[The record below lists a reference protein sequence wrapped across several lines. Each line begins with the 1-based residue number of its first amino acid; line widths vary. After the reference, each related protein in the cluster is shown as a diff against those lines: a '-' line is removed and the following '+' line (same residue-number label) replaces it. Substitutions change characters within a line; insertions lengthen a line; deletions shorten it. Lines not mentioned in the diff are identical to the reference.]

1 MTDIHDN
8 LPEADGENKKMEENK
23 NPNEETAST
32 EKDLGNNL
40 ETANTSEKAE
50 TVIPELEIKPD
61 TSTESGE
68 SEEVKKEESQETQTE
83 NKETEEETMEKA
95 PEVKKEIATET
106 QSEEPKKEDSNEEE
120 MSDEDLEK
128 EDTEEEIES
137 DEDEHEHKVEEE
149 LILPDYDHFSPEK
162 LIEDAERLLKS
173 EAIHK
178 IKGHFDLIRKNLLD
192 HVNDERKEK
201 LAEFLEGGG
210 VEMDFEFIQPLRQK
224 FKTIYGEYRS
234 KRQAYYQELEDKL
247 QNNLKVKLE
256 IIEKIKEIVQKDES
270 IGDTFKEFNNLQQE
284 WRNTGPV
291 PRNESNDLWKT
302 YHHHVENFYEFIKI
316 NKELRDLDFKKNKS
330 AKKDLI
336 GKVEALADE
345 KDIKKAFTILQD
357 LHKKWKRIGPVE
369 REDREPM
376 WEQFSAATKKLHD
389 KREEYYEGMKARNE
403 ELLEDKRVLVK
414 KIADFPFQNIKSHG
428 KWQEAIK
435 AVETIRQEFRK
446 IGRISHP
453 ENDKIW
459 DEFREVLRDFN
470 GHKNNFYK
478 ELKRDQQNNLA
489 KKKALLD
496 KAISLKEST
505 DWKTT
510 TNELKRIQADW
521 KKIGHVPRSES
532 DKIWKQFRE
541 ACNSFF
547 NNLTEHNK
555 NQDKALE
562 VNFEAKESLLEKLKA
577 FKPEGNQ
584 KKDVPS
590 LTAMINEWK
599 GLGRVPRDKA
609 KIESE
614 FNKALDE
621 QFKAIDLD
629 KKEAQRIRFENKISS
644 LKGEKGDD
652 RQLVKEKDF
661 LRKKLDEAKKE
672 LNTLENN
679 MAFFSS
685 SSANSPFMKEAHKN
699 IKKQQM
705 VIDDLLDK
713 IKMLTLSIREM
724 NKPVEPE
731 NPAVE
736 EENKGEASE

>member
-8 LPEADGENKKMEENK
+8 LPEADGENKNMEENK
-23 NPNEETAST
+23 NPKEETAST
-32 EKDLGNNL
+32 EKDLDNSQENENASDNVEGSNN
-40 ETANTSEKAE
+40 EVEMS
-50 TVIPELEIKPD
+50 PD
-61 TSTESGE
+61 TSAEKKESTELE
-68 SEEVKKEESQETQTE
+68 NVEDEAPAAEKTDTKEESISESPI
-83 NKETEEETMEKA
+83 EEEK
-95 PEVKKEIATET
+95 IASET
-106 QSEEPKKEDSNEEE
+106 QSEDQTEVVSDDSE
-120 MSDEDLEK
+120 MTDEDLEK

-149 LILPDYDHFSPEK
+149 LVLPDYDHYSPEK
-162 LIEDAERLLKS
+162 LIEDAERLLKG

-224 FKTIYGEYRS
+224 FKAVYGEYRS

-270 IGDTFKEFNNLQQE
+270 IGDTFKEFNNLQQD

-330 AKKDLI
+330 TKEELI

-345 KDIKKAFTILQD
+345 KDIKKAFTVLQD
-357 LHKKWKRIGPVE
+357 LHKKWKRVGPVE

-376 WEQFSAATKKLHD
+376 WERFSAATKKLHD
-389 KREEYYEGMKARNE
+389 KREEYYEGMKAQNE
-403 ELLEDKRVLVK
+403 ELLEKKRVLVS
-414 KIADFPFQNIKSHG
+414 KISDFPFQNIKSHG

-478 ELKRDQQNNLA
+478 ELKRDQQDNLS

-496 KAISLKEST
+496 KAISLKESK
-505 DWKTT
+505 DWKNT

-541 ACNSFF
+541 ACNYFF
-547 NNLTEHNK
+547 NSLTEHNK
-555 NQDKALE
+555 DQDKALE
-562 VNFEAKESLLEKLKA
+562 VNFEAKAGLLEKLKA

-584 KKDVPS
+584 KKDIPS
-590 LTAMINEWK
+590 LTSMINEWK

-609 KIESE
+609 KIESD

-699 IKKQQM
+699 IKKQQL
-705 VIDDLLDK
+705 VIDDLMDK

-724 NKPVEPE
+724 NKPVEHETPQVE
-731 NPAVE
+731 N
-736 EENKGEASE
+736 ENNTEGE

>member
-8 LPEADGENKKMEENK
+8 LPEADGENKNMEENK
-23 NPNEETAST
+23 NPIDETAGA
-32 EKDLGNNL
+32 EKEVSN
-40 ETANTSEKAE
+40 
-50 TVIPELEIKPD
+50 IP
-61 TSTESGE
+61 
-68 SEEVKKEESQETQTE
+68 
-83 NKETEEETMEKA
+83 N
-95 PEVKKEIATET
+95 PEVVA
-106 QSEEPKKEDSNEEE
+106 SNEEEKVSTEVESTENTDEKIEDGTEEIPKAEAIEPESEAETTPKPEEESKELKSETNSEEKVEAESSDSE

-128 EDTEEEIES
+128 EDTEEEVES
-137 DEDEHEHKVEEE
+137 DEEEHEHKVDEE

-162 LIEDAERLLKS
+162 LIEDAERLLKG

-224 FKTIYGEYRS
+224 FKSIYGEYRN

-270 IGDTFKEFNNLQQE
+270 IGDTFKEFNNLQQD

-316 NKELRDLDFKKNKS
+316 NKELRDLDFKKNQQSKNE
-330 AKKDLI
+330 LI
-336 GKVEALADE
+336 GKVEALAE
-345 KDIKKAFTILQD
+345 ENDIKKAFTILQD
-357 LHKKWKRIGPVE
+357 LHKKWKRVGPVE

-376 WEQFSAATKKLHD
+376 WERFSAATKKLHD
-389 KREEYYEGMKARNE
+389 KREEYYEGLKAQNE
-403 ELLEDKRVLVK
+403 ELLEEKRVLVN
-414 KIADFPFQNIKSHG
+414 KIAEFPFQNIKSHG
-428 KWQEAIK
+428 KWQDAIK

-478 ELKRDQQNNLA
+478 ELKKDQQNNLN

-505 DWKTT
+505 DWKNT

-547 NNLTEHNK
+547 NSLTDHNT

-562 VNFEAKESLLEKLKA
+562 VNFESKSVLLEKLKG

-584 KKDVPS
+584 KKDVSS
-590 LTAMINEWK
+590 LSTMINEWK

-609 KIESE
+609 KIESD
-614 FNKALDE
+614 FNKVLDD

-644 LKGEKGDD
+644 LRGDKGDD

-661 LRKKLDEAKKE
+661 LRKKMDEAKKD
-672 LNTLENN
+672 LNTLETN

-699 IKKQQM
+699 IKNQQL
-705 VIDDLLDK
+705 VIDDLQEK
-713 IKMLTLSIREM
+713 IKMLTITIRDM

-731 NPAVE
+731 TTEVK
-736 EENKGEASE
+736 EENTEEGAE

>member
-23 NPNEETAST
+23 NPMDENTNSA
-32 EKDLGNNL
+32 KDLGDSKNV
-40 ETANTSEKAE
+40 EQAEKA
-50 TVIPELEIKPD
+50 LEGNAVEQEIQEANDAVAD
-61 TSTESGE
+61 TTEESVSEESNAIDSKNGEESSPSTEI
-68 SEEVKKEESQETQTE
+68 EESQTVPETQLE
-83 NKETEEETMEKA
+83 NKTSEETS
-95 PEVKKEIATET
+95 EV
-106 QSEEPKKEDSNEEE
+106 E

-128 EDTEEEIES
+128 EDDDDEIES
-137 DEDEHEHKVEEE
+137 DEEEHEHKVVEE
-149 LILPDYDHFSPEK
+149 LVLPDYDDFTPEK
-162 LIEDAERLLKS
+162 LIEDAERLLNN

-224 FKTIYGEYRS
+224 FKSVYGDYRK

-256 IIEKIKEIVQKDES
+256 IIDKIKEIVQKDES

-284 WRNTGPV
+284 WKNTGPV

-316 NKELRDLDFKKNKS
+316 NKELRDLDFKKNQQ
-330 AKKDLI
+330 AKEELI
-336 GKVEALADE
+336 GQVESLVDE
-345 KDIKKAFTILQD
+345 KDLKVAFSALQD
-357 LHKKWKRIGPVE
+357 LHKKWKRVGPVE

-376 WEQFSAATKKLHD
+376 WERFSAATKKLHE
-389 KREEYYEGMKARNE
+389 KREAYYESMKAQNE
-403 ELLEDKRVLVK
+403 ELIEAKNVLVR

-446 IGRISHP
+446 IGRINHSD
-453 ENDKIW
+453 NDKIW

-478 ELKRDQQNNLA
+478 ELKKDQQNNLS

-496 KAISLKEST
+496 KAIALKEST
-505 DWKTT
+505 DWKNT

-541 ACNSFF
+541 ACNHFF
-547 NNLTEHNK
+547 NSLTDHNK

-562 VNFEAKESLLEKLKA
+562 VNFESKSVLLEKLKG
-577 FKPEGNQ
+577 FTPEGNQ
-584 KKDVPS
+584 KKDVTA
-590 LTAMINEWK
+590 LTGMINEWK

-609 KIESE
+609 SVESD
-614 FNKALDE
+614 FNKALDQ
-621 QFKAIDLD
+621 QFQAIDLD

-644 LKGEKGDD
+644 LKGDQGDD

-661 LRKKLDEAKKE
+661 LRKKLDEAKKD
-672 LNTLENN
+672 LNTLETN

-699 IKKQQM
+699 IKNQQL
-705 VIDDLLDK
+705 VIDDIQEK
-713 IKMLTLSIREM
+713 VKMLTLSIREM
-724 NKPVEPE
+724 NKPKELE
-731 NPAVE
+731 SSDASS
-736 EENKGEASE
+736 EENTPEAE